1 MSNLEKNK
9 KIKESH
15 QKTKLKRKTQV
26 CKVRELKIVEAR
38 LNKDQLNS
46 LNMMFNEAKW
56 IYNFVLSEQKNKG
69 LDVFDINYKDYASIK
84 RLDKSRNEIEVE
96 LKYLSSQMRQD
107 LFQYPKNNI
116 LKLSKAK
123 QVGLSV
129 GSLKFK
135 SELNSIPLK
144 QYGSTY
150 KIFPEF
156 NKIKIC
162 GFKKAM
168 TVKGMNQLVNVEWAN
183 AFLIRNSSGFYLK
196 VTTYQTPKDKIKT
209 NKAICLDF
217 GIKTGITTSDG
228 EKFNWSFLEPKQ
240 LKIQQRN
247 LTRKEKYSKNYYKNK
262 QKLNKQYVKLKNKK
276 NDSTNKFVH
285 KLLSNNDIVCV
296 QDESIK
302 EWKDS
307 GKSCFGERIHH
318 SILGGIISGLKEK
331 PETLIIDKWVKT
343 TKVCL
348 NCGAEKEMPLEE
360 RRYKC
365 PICGLNMDRDIH
377 SAKRVLQEGLKLVP
391 MDYRDF
397 KLVEMTPLVES
408 SVKQEDAH
416 LQSA

>member
-135 SELNSIPLK
+135 S
-144 QYGSTY
+144 
-150 KIFPEF
+150 
-156 NKIKIC
+156 
-162 GFKKAM
+162 
-168 TVKGMNQLVNVEWAN
+168 
-183 AFLIRNSSGFYLK
+183 
-196 VTTYQTPKDKIKT
+196 
-209 NKAICLDF
+209 
-217 GIKTGITTSDG
+217 
-228 EKFNWSFLEPKQ
+228 
-240 LKIQQRN
+240 
-247 LTRKEKYSKNYYKNK
+247 
-262 QKLNKQYVKLKNKK
+262 
-276 NDSTNKFVH
+276 
-285 KLLSNNDIVCV
+285 
-296 QDESIK
+296 
-302 EWKDS
+302 
-307 GKSCFGERIHH
+307 
-318 SILGGIISGLKEK
+318 
-331 PETLIIDKWVKT
+331 
-343 TKVCL
+343 
-348 NCGAEKEMPLEE
+348 
-360 RRYKC
+360 
-365 PICGLNMDRDIH
+365 
-377 SAKRVLQEGLKLVP
+377 
-391 MDYRDF
+391 
-397 KLVEMTPLVES
+397 
-408 SVKQEDAH
+408 
-416 LQSA
+416 